1 MKAYKRLSILCIAV
15 LLCALLP
22 VLAGATSPGDPP
34 EAVDPNAVYVSVGG
48 NDATGAGSQGAP
60 YATLAKAVEMAAQ
73 QESATIY
80 VMSNLTMSECARFWA
95 GDITITSAPGAE
107 TPYTISRGKD
117 MESVNDSVDPVQD
130 MARGG
135 YNPALIEVGNSA
147 RLTLENIILDDGHFM
162 AYTYKGNAPYASA
175 ANPVFVQVDASRGGN
190 ATDDDQSNDH
200 LRPGSTM
207 VGTTDVSNSEIVQ
220 DAIIATYS
228 GDATITLGNGA
239 VLQNYGGMSAVR
251 VSGGTLVME
260 SGSKICDSDNY
271 TRIKGAPDSYGPA
284 GAVWVQSG
292 KVEMQ
297 EGSSI
302 ENMNGRAIYADGAG
316 SDVTVDGLIENITPN
331 AKMWNSS
338 DGFALHLR
346 GGAKG
351 VVGGIIQNTGNSTK
365 GNSAVWVWN
374 SEGAHNAGYQSSFIL
389 EEGALIQ
396 NIVGKGV
403 QLTGS
408 YDAYV
413 SIAGKITGIQ
423 GDQALNINSGINA
436 NTADPGSSPG
446 TLKCVI
452 ESTGE
457 IINNNV
463 ANGAV
468 YIQTDKGILDIY
480 GKINN
485 NIDPTNSDCPGGIW
499 LAHNQHLSTVTM
511 YPGAEICN
519 NSANKCG
526 GIMVSQCTFTMKGG
540 TISGNI
546 ARNST
551 DESAGGVLV
560 RNGGTFIMEG
570 GTISNNSSAG
580 AGGGIGVRSS
590 TWGRNSP
597 SSAQL
602 LDGVIQDNIMN
613 VTVTGSVE
621 SGYVVNGGTS
631 NDVSVVKESAANISC
646 YLTIGEDMTLG
657 NPDVYMQ
664 KYDFTLLDPQRGT
677 KLGNANTACETAVTT
692 KYTDEYLTD
701 VKGSFWYQSEEDLVL
716 RLSGLQYDTAKPLL
730 VSIVE
735 TKADGTPA
743 DGAEPT
749 LQAVSPDEDGVIS
762 LPLSDNENGYAVV
775 FVQESQPSGIITVV
789 PANLTAYMGGE
800 GGYESVV
807 DEEGNVVGEENTS
820 LPRPIFKVTGPKG
833 VVLKSLTFKNKES
846 NNAWKLEP
854 ASEGSSYYRFVPVT
868 GDTEVRVQYDDGYG
882 PVTEDTFTPSIEGD
896 VFKEYTVTIYSGNT
910 SGNKVEAGYGGNH
923 YTVVTGAGILTVRA
937 VNNEQDEA
945 VTAIQ
950 ETVTKPASGSAVAVE
965 PKGGTTYTLNDTDV
979 QLPHDAA
986 PSLLFDDI
994 IEDEGSTARTDALK
1008 DKADDTIG
1016 SESENRQYQ
1025 IKYLDLVDANNG
1037 NAWITSS
1044 KGIDIYWAYPAGT
1057 SSSTEF
1063 TLLHFEGLHRD
1074 GANSGYN
1081 VSDINSVDPEELT
1094 IEKTANGIKF
1104 HVEPGSFSPFALVWE
1119 EAAVTPPVT
1128 PSEPADP
1135 DDTGVSDL
1143 LDTENHNQYLF
1154 GYPEG
1159 TFGPDQNMTRAE
1171 VAQMFYNLLV
1181 DKNVAITAS
1190 FEDVPADA
1198 WYAKS
1203 VNTLASMG
1211 IISGVGENRFEPER
1225 SITRAEFTSMAMKFT
1240 KGALDGTNVFS
1251 DVHSGDW
1258 FYEAVVGS
1266 IQYGWIEGYED
1277 GTFRPENRITR
1288 VEVTSIVNKMLG
1300 RFADREFVAGHADEL
1315 NSFSDVTSTHWG
1327 YYHIVE
1333 ATNSHRY
1340 TKPSTNVET
1349 WTGLK

>member
-1 MKAYKRLSILCIAV
+1 MKAYKRLSITLIAV

-22 VLAGATSPGDPP
+22 VLAGATAPEGPP
-34 EAVDPNAVYVSVGG
+34 ETADPSAVYVSVDG
-48 NDATGAGSQGAP
+48 NDDTGNGSQGNP
-60 YATLAKAVEMAAQ
+60 YATLAKAVEVADDG
-73 QESATIY
+73 ATIY
-80 VMSNLTMSECARFWA
+80 VMSDLGMSQRAQVW
-95 GDITITSAPGAE
+95 DKSLTITSEPKAMAE
-107 TPYTISRGKD
+107 
-117 MESVNDSVDPVQD
+117 NDNEAFVITRENTFVQVQD
-130 MARGG
+130 SARST
-135 YNPALIEVGNSA
+135 YNPAMIEVGGETNNDIVAS
-147 RLTLENIILDDGHFM
+147 LLLKNIILDDAGK
-162 AYTYKGNAPYASA
+162 TGGK
-175 ANPVFVQVDASRGGN
+175 VDASELYFMQ
-190 ATDDDQSNDH
+190 AQ
-200 LRPGSTM
+200 GSG
-207 VGTTDVSNSEIVQ
+207 GTTGGIPNTEIVQ
-220 DAIIATYS
+220 DAIVATYN
-228 GDATITLGNGA
+228 GKGNITLGEGA
-239 VLQNYGGMSAVR
+239 VLKNFGGMSAVR
-251 VSGGTLVME
+251 LSGGQLTMLD
-260 SGSKICDSDNY
+260 GSLICDDTVT
-271 TRIKGAPDSYGPA
+271 TRVKGKLPADIAKDDTAYYGPA
-284 GAVWVQSG
+284 GAIWLQGGTIVM
-292 KVEMQ
+292 EP
-297 EGSSI
+297 GSKI
-302 ENMNGRAIYADGAG
+302 NNVVGRAIYNEAGIATIGGTISNCKAIGKTMWQSNNGDNSTPGYVVYLRMGA
-316 SDVTVDGLIENITPN
+316 TMTLTETGLIEDTAETLVKQNGSCIYIMGGSKLITEDGSIIR
-331 AKMWNSS
+331 KMAPS
-338 DGFALHLR
+338 DRIISGIGEAY
-346 GGAKG
+346 GDINGEIYG
-351 VVGGIIQNTGNSTK
+351 CNPGYGIIAFQGASEEAPYYAKIGPSASLHDNTC
-365 GNSAVWVWN
+365 W
-374 SEGAHNAGYQSSFIL
+374 Y
-389 EEGALIQ
+389 
-396 NIVGKGV
+396 GV
-403 QLTGS
+403 I
-408 YDAYV
+408 YV
-413 SIAGKITGIQ
+413 QT
-423 GDQALNINSGINA
+423 
-436 NTADPGSSPG
+436 PG
-446 TLKCVI
+446 TI
-452 ESTGE
+452 
-457 IINNNV
+457 
-463 ANGAV
+463 
-468 YIQTDKGILDIY
+468 DFY
-480 GKINN
+480 GKIYN
-485 NIDPTNSDCPGGIW
+485 NINTTVGGGIV
-499 LAHNQHLSTVTM
+499 LANNGTGAKVTM
-511 YPGAEICN
+511 YPGAEITN
-519 NSANKCG
+519 NVLDCG
-526 GIMVSQCTFTMKGG
+526 GGATEHGG
-540 TISGNI
+540 
-546 ARNST
+546 
-551 DESAGGVLV
+551 GGVSV
-560 RNGGTFIMEG
+560 RCGTFVMEG
-570 GTISNNSSAG
+570 GTISNNIVTANGSG
-580 AGGGIGVRSS
+580 AGVQVLRGGSFIMNGGEITGNSTAGLGAGVSYNENDWS
-590 TWGRNSP
+590 GLKP
-597 SSAQL
+597 SVQINGGTIS
-602 LDGVIQDNIMN
+602 DNKMN
-613 VTVTGSVE
+613 VTVSEAEGVYTVT
-621 SGYVVNGGTS
+621 GGTPNDLAVLTTESVS
-631 NDVSVVKESAANISC
+631 NGSATDRYYMVSESA
-646 YLTIGEDMTLG
+646 TIG

-664 KYDFTLLDPQRGT
+664 KYNFTLLDPQRGT
-677 KLGNANTACETAVTT
+677 KLGNAATACETAVTS
-692 KYTDEYLTD
+692 EYGSQPLYLSV

-762 LPLSDNENGYAVV
+762 LPLSGNENGYAVV
-775 FVQESQPSGIITVV
+775 FVQEQDASGIITVV
-789 PANLTAYMGGE
+789 PANLTAYMGGN

-807 DEEGNVVGEENTS
+807 DEDGNVVEEGSSS
-820 LPRPIFKVTGPKG
+820 LPRPIFKVAGPENVALG
-833 VVLKSLTFKNKES
+833 SLTFENEES
-846 NNAWKLEP
+846 GNAWKLVP
-854 ASEGSSYYRFVPVT
+854 ASEGSSYYRFEKVQ
-868 GDTEVRVQYDDGYG
+868 GDKEVRVQYDDGYG
-882 PVTEDTFTPSIEGD
+882 PVTEDEFNPAQEGD
-896 VFKEYTVTIYSGNT
+896 VFKEYTVTIYSGGT
-910 SGNKVEAGYGGNH
+910 SGDVEAGNGDDY

-950 ETVTKPASGSAVAVE
+950 ESVTTPTSGSAVAVE

-1008 DKADDTIG
+1008 AKADKTIG

-1063 TLLHFEGLHRD
+1063 TLLHFKGLHRD
-1074 GANSGYN
+1074 GTNSGYD
-1081 VSDINSVDPEELT
+1081 VSDINSVVPEEVT

-1251 DVHSGDW
+1251 DVRSGDW

-1315 NSFSDVTSTHWG
+1315 NAFSDVTSTHWG

-1333 ATNSHRY
+1333 ATNSHTY

-1349 WTGLK
+1349 WTELK

>member
-1 MKAYKRLSILCIAV
+1 MMKAYKRLSILCIAV

-22 VLAGATSPGDPP
+22 VLAGATSPEDPP

-60 YATLAKAVEMAAQ
+60 YATLAKAVEVADDG
-73 QESATIY
+73 ATIY
-80 VMSNLTMSECARFWA
+80 VMSNLEMTECARYY
-95 GDITITSAPGAE
+95 GKDLTITSGE
-107 TPYTISRGKD
+107 GGPYTVTRSDEFDILPD
-117 MESVNDSVDPVQD
+117 T
-130 MARGG
+130 ARSW
-135 YNPALIEVGNSA
+135 YNPAMIEVGSTEGRGTA
-147 RLTLENIILDDGHFM
+147 SLTLTNITFDDDGKKEGEYFIQ
-162 AYTYKGNAPYASA
+162 ADSEGDGET
-175 ANPVFVQVDASRGGN
+175 VFGKETIG
-190 ATDDDQSNDH
+190 H
-200 LRPGSTM
+200 GK
-207 VGTTDVSNSEIVQ
+207 IVQ
-220 DAIIATYS
+220 DAIIATYN
-228 GDATITLGNGA
+228 GTGTITLGEGT
-239 VLQNYGGMSAVR
+239 VLKNYGGMSAVR
-251 VSGGTLVME
+251 LSDGELVMK
-260 SGSKICDSDNY
+260 SGSVIMDDEDLPAR
-271 TRIKGAPDSYGPA
+271 TKGTAIQGAETGLYGPA
-284 GAVWVQSG
+284 GAVW
-292 KVEMQ
+292 MQ
-297 EGSSI
+297 GGTIIMEEGSEI
-302 ENMNGRAIYADGAG
+302 TDIDGRAIYNEAG
-316 SDVTVDGLIENITPN
+316 NATINGTIAGIKPN
-331 AKMWNSS
+331 SAMWQ
-338 DGFALHLR
+338 GT
-346 GGAKG
+346 GG
-351 VVGGIIQNTGNSTK
+351 VVMHMRVNAIATFSPT
-365 GNSAVWVWN
+365 AV
-374 SEGAHNAGYQSSFIL
+374 ID
-389 EEGALIQ
+389 
-396 NIVGKGV
+396 GKGV
-403 QLTGS
+403 TLKGSGIGVLGGCKLTMEEGSLIKNYNAGNVLDIGGEAYLNGEITGLTGGGHAIVCQNWDTDGTHYIRIGKS
-408 YDAYV
+408 GYIHDNVCAYGV
-413 SIAGKITGIQ
+413 IYLQ
-423 GDQALNINSGINA
+423 GASG
-436 NTADPGSSPG
+436 
-446 TLKCVI
+446 VI
-452 ESTGE
+452 
-457 IINNNV
+457 
-463 ANGAV
+463 
-468 YIQTDKGILDIY
+468 DIY
-480 GKINN
+480 GKINDNISTDRGGALVLAN
-485 NIDPTNSDCPGGIW
+485 NGTHVD
-499 LAHNQHLSTVTM
+499 AYM
-511 YPGAEICN
+511 YDGAEMCRN
-519 NSANKCG
+519 VSYQTG
-526 GIMVSQCTFTMKGG
+526 GAVMVSCGTFT
-540 TISGNI
+540 
-546 ARNST
+546 
-551 DESAGGVLV
+551 
-560 RNGGTFIMEG
+560 MEG
-570 GTISNNSSAG
+570 GTISDNISG
-580 AGGGIGVRSS
+580 AGNVDEEDKVGGGVYVRR
-590 TWGRNSP
+590 GG
-597 SSAQL
+597 QF
-602 LDGVIQDNIMN
+602 IMN
-613 VTVTGSVE
+613 GGTISDNASPNAGGNIAIVTEDYNGG
-621 SGYVVNGGTS
+621 SGYVELNGGTITGGKMNVQLS
-631 NDVSVVKESAANISC
+631 GSDEEGYTCTGGEGNDIAVTGGNGSMAR
-646 YLTIGEDMTLG
+646 YLTVSEDMTLG

-664 KYDFTLLDPQRGT
+664 KYGFTLIDPQRGT
-677 KLGNANTACETAVTT
+677 KLGNANTACEEAVTT

-716 RLSGLQYDTAKPLL
+716 RLSDLEYDETKPLL

-735 TKADGTPA
+735 TKADGIPA

-807 DEEGNVVGEENTS
+807 GEDGNVVEEGSSS
-820 LPRPIFKVTGPKG
+820 LPRPIFKVAGPEG
-833 VVLKSLTFKNKES
+833 VDLRTLTFENKES
-846 NNAWKLEP
+846 GNTWELVP

-868 GDTEVRVQYDDGYG
+868 GDTEVRVQYDGGDG
-882 PVTEDTFTPSIEGD
+882 PVTEDHFTPASEDD

-910 SGNKVEAGYGGNH
+910 SGDKVEAGNGVDH

-965 PKGGTTYTLNDTDV
+965 PEGGTTYTLNNTDV
-979 QLPHDAA
+979 QLPDDAV

-994 IEDEGSTARTDALK
+994 IENEGSTARTDALK
-1008 DKADDTIG
+1008 AKADDVIG
-1016 SESENRQYQ
+1016 NESENRQYE

-1074 GANSGYN
+1074 GANSGYD
-1081 VSDINSVDPEELT
+1081 VSDINSVVPEEVT

-1181 DKNVAITAS
+1181 DKNVAITAT

-1277 GTFRPENRITR
+1277 GTFRPENWITR

-1315 NSFSDVTSTHWG
+1315 NAFSDVTSTHWG

-1333 ATNSHRY
+1333 ATNSHTY

-1349 WTGLK
+1349 WTELK

>member
-22 VLAGATSPGDPP
+22 VLAGATSPEDPP
-34 EAVDPNAVYVSVGG
+34 EAVDPNAVYVRADGR
-48 NDATGAGSQGAP
+48 DDGAGSQEDP
-60 YATLAKAVEMAAQ
+60 YATLAKAVEVADDG
-73 QESATIY
+73 ATIY
-80 VMSNLTMSECARFWA
+80 VMSNLEMTECARYY
-95 GDITITSAPGAE
+95 GKDLTITSGE
-107 TPYTISRGKD
+107 GGPYTVTRSDEFDILPD
-117 MESVNDSVDPVQD
+117 T
-130 MARGG
+130 ARSW
-135 YNPALIEVGNSA
+135 YNPAMIEVGSTEGRGTA
-147 RLTLENIILDDGHFM
+147 SLTLTNITFDDDGKKEGEYFIQ
-162 AYTYKGNAPYASA
+162 ADSEGDGET
-175 ANPVFVQVDASRGGN
+175 VFGKETIG
-190 ATDDDQSNDH
+190 H
-200 LRPGSTM
+200 GK
-207 VGTTDVSNSEIVQ
+207 IVQ
-220 DAIIATYS
+220 DAIIATYN
-228 GDATITLGNGA
+228 GTGTITLGEGT
-239 VLQNYGGMSAVR
+239 VLKNYGGMSAVR
-251 VSGGTLVME
+251 LSDGELVMK
-260 SGSKICDSDNY
+260 SGSVIMDDEDLPAR
-271 TRIKGAPDSYGPA
+271 TKGTAIQGAETGLYGPA
-284 GAVWVQSG
+284 GAVW
-292 KVEMQ
+292 MQ
-297 EGSSI
+297 GGTIIMEEGSEI
-302 ENMNGRAIYADGAG
+302 TDIDGRAIYNEAG
-316 SDVTVDGLIENITPN
+316 NATINGTIAGIKPN
-331 AKMWNSS
+331 SAMWQ
-338 DGFALHLR
+338 GT
-346 GGAKG
+346 GG
-351 VVGGIIQNTGNSTK
+351 VVMHMRVNAIATFSPT
-365 GNSAVWVWN
+365 AV
-374 SEGAHNAGYQSSFIL
+374 ID
-389 EEGALIQ
+389 
-396 NIVGKGV
+396 GKGV
-403 QLTGS
+403 TLKGSGIGVLGGCKLTMEEGSLIKNYNAGNVLDIGGEAYLNGEITGLTGGGHAIVCQNWDTDGTHYIRIGKS
-408 YDAYV
+408 GYIHDNVCAYGV
-413 SIAGKITGIQ
+413 IYLQ
-423 GDQALNINSGINA
+423 GASG
-436 NTADPGSSPG
+436 
-446 TLKCVI
+446 VI
-452 ESTGE
+452 
-457 IINNNV
+457 
-463 ANGAV
+463 
-468 YIQTDKGILDIY
+468 DIY
-480 GKINN
+480 GKINDNISTDRGGALVLAN
-485 NIDPTNSDCPGGIW
+485 NGTHVD
-499 LAHNQHLSTVTM
+499 AYM
-511 YPGAEICN
+511 YDGAEMCRN
-519 NSANKCG
+519 VSYQTG
-526 GIMVSQCTFTMKGG
+526 GAVMVSCGTFTMKGG
-540 TISGNI
+540 TISDNISGAGNVGEE
-546 ARNST
+546 
-551 DESAGGVLV
+551 DKVGGGVYV
-560 RNGGTFIMEG
+560 RRGGQFIMNGGTIADNFAAGAGGNLSVSTETYNSVPDTTYGPAYVQLNG
-570 GTISNNSSAG
+570 GTIS
-580 AGGGIGVRSS
+580 
-590 TWGRNSP
+590 
-597 SSAQL
+597 
-602 LDGVIQDNIMN
+602 
-613 VTVTGSVE
+613 
-621 SGYVVNGGTS
+621 GGTMNAEVTQAEDGS
-631 NDVSVVKESAANISC
+631 YTATGGQTNDLSVTSDVYGKITN
-646 YLTIGEDMTLG
+646 YLTVSENATIG
-657 NPDVYMQ
+657 NSDVYMQ

-677 KLGNANTACETAVTT
+677 KLGNAATACETAVTS
-692 KYTDEYLTD
+692 EYGSQPLYLSV

-743 DGAEPT
+743 EEAEPT
-749 LQAVSPDEDGVIS
+749 LQAVSSDEDGVIS
-762 LPLSDNENGYAVV
+762 LPLSGNENGYAVV
-775 FVQESQPSGIITVV
+775 FVQEQDASGIITVV

-807 DEEGNVVGEENTS
+807 DEDGNVVGEENTS
-820 LPRPIFKVTGPKG
+820 LPRPIFKVTGPKD
-833 VVLKSLTFKNKES
+833 VDLKSLTFENKES
-846 NNAWKLEP
+846 GNTWKLVP
-854 ASEGSSYYRFVPVT
+854 ASTGSSYYRFEKVT

-896 VFKEYTVTIYSGNT
+896 VFKEYTVTIYSGGT
-910 SGNKVEAGYGGNH
+910 SGDVEAGNGDDY

-937 VNNEQDEA
+937 VNNKQDEA

-950 ETVTKPASGSAVAVE
+950 ETVTTPTSGSAVAVE
-965 PKGGTTYTLNDTDV
+965 PEGGTTYTLNNTGV
-979 QLPHDAA
+979 VLPNDAI

-994 IEDEGSTARTDALK
+994 IEDAGGTARTDALK
-1008 DKADDTIG
+1008 AKADKTIG

-1081 VSDINSVDPEELT
+1081 VSDIDSVDPEELT

-1181 DKNVAITAS
+1181 DKNVAITAT

-1251 DVHSGDW
+1251 DVRSGDW

-1315 NSFSDVTSTHWG
+1315 NAFSDVTSTHWG

-1333 ATNSHRY
+1333 ATNSHTY

-1349 WTGLK
+1349 WTELK